1 MKRNRVLSTFFAALT
16 VQERKIADV
25 FKHDNIGWMLKSAIS
40 EVDWYAY
47 NFQRD
52 EQKTAHGEEYSYL
65 LQIGLTRFVQLAL
78 KMRPSFDLPVV
89 TFLRHP
95 STSLPTLEILRALG
109 IIEHG
114 RRVAQSISA
123 GVGEIEQISGLEFR
137 ISLPE
142 KIFDDAHY
150 ERTVT
155 AHHSEELRR
164 LFSEWFRRKVV
175 GKIQGEVE
183 EALEEL
189 VYPWNE
195 HFIGYGA
202 TPILDEY
209 FFSIAYTELQAHEGV
224 DSFND
229 TARFGGIE
237 YRTYIIALSFIISI
251 FIRHERFA
259 EALVRKNAD
268 TKMENILTITSDTP
282 EFLESLVEAL
292 NSFGSAFEDFKPV
305 AMDEAKKLFEVLSV
319 SRKNLAL
326 LDNPG
331 CALPLLVQSSDEGFI
346 RSLTGG
352 KSNPVKFLLD
362 SLRYH
367 FAADYDRNQQSREKS
382 MQLGLARVL
391 NGVVPNLLCR
401 ENIKVKVDEKIL
413 TDIDAVVI
421 DERAGIVFLC
431 QLKCQELYGDDLH
444 SKRERTT
451 RLKEQV
457 AGWLAALDRWEDC
470 ANEAS
475 TRATLR
481 IPKSMRSFVMR
492 RIIIS
497 KHYAYPLKDLD
508 LDDDTTYANWA
519 QFFNA
524 VELVKKDAV
533 DQPTLQVVF
542 DTIRGMLDTVPPQQ
556 HEPEPR
562 SRWKVDDLVFVIDQ
576 KRSETSSERRES
588 QP

>member
-1 MKRNRVLSTFFAALT
+1 MFFAALT
-16 VQERKIADV
+16 AQEKKIAEV
-25 FKHDNIGWMLKSAIS
+25 LEHDNIGWMLKSAIS
-40 EVDWYAY
+40 EVDWHSY

-52 EQKTAHGEEYSYL
+52 EEKTAHGEEYSYL

-89 TFLRHP
+89 AFVRHP
-95 STSLPTLEILRALG
+95 STSLPTLDILSALG

-123 GVGEIEQISGLEFR
+123 GVGEIEQISDLEFR

-142 KIFDDAHY
+142 KIVDDEHY

-155 AHHSEELRR
+155 AHHSKELRR
-164 LFSEWFRRKVV
+164 LFTELFRRKVA

-183 EALEEL
+183 AALEEL

-202 TPILDEY
+202 TPLLDEY
-209 FFSIAYTELQAHEGV
+209 FFSIAYAELQAHEGV
-224 DSFND
+224 DSFSD

-237 YRTYIIALSFIISI
+237 YRTYIIAISFIVAI

-259 EALVRKNAD
+259 EALARTNAN

-282 EFLESLVEAL
+282 EFLENLVEAL
-292 NSFGSAFEDFKPV
+292 NSFGSAFPDFKSV
-305 AMDEAKKLFEVLSV
+305 NLSDAKKVFAVLSV
-319 SRKNLAL
+319 SRENLAL

-331 CALPLLVQSSDEGFI
+331 CALPLLVQSSEEGFI

-352 KSNPVKFLLD
+352 KSTPVKFLLD

-391 NGVVPNLLCR
+391 NSAVPNLLYR
-401 ENIKVKVDEKIL
+401 ENIKIRVGEKIL

-431 QLKCQELYGDDLH
+431 QLKYQELYGNDLH
-444 SKRERTT
+444 SKLERTT

-457 AGWLAALDRWEDC
+457 AVWLAALDRWEEC
-470 ANEAS
+470 VNEAS

-481 IPKSMRSFVMR
+481 IPRGMGSFVMR

-497 KHYAYPLKDLD
+497 RHYAYPLKDLD
-508 LDDDTTYANWA
+508 LSNDTTYANWA

-533 DQPTLQVVF
+533 DEPTLQVIF
-542 DTIRGMLDTVPPQQ
+542 DKIRGMLYTVPPQE

-562 SRWKVDDLVFVIDQ
+562 SLWKVDDLVFVIDQ
-576 KRSETSSERRES
+576 KGSETRSERRES